1 MIKLFKN
8 YLFVYR
14 FIALRLMQSYVFFRN
29 QTTFATILPQI
40 SLCLGGAS
48 HRLHGSAQN
57 CLLSG
62 ASHRLHRFTQMLLTS
77 GGALVSSAPTKQ
89 TVVLP
94 QISRIY
100 TELLVGDVLPQ
111 NTQNS
116 QKLLLSG
123 ASHRFHRSTQMLLTS
138 GGALV
143 SSAPTKQ
150 EVHQPSKQWF
160 SHRLHRST
168 QNCLL
173 GMFSHRFHRFTQKLL
188 ILGGIKT
195 RKRHAPKGQKHIAQG
210 NALGILY
217 L

>member
-1 MIKLFKN
+1 
-8 YLFVYR
+8 
-14 FIALRLMQSYVFFRN
+14 MQSYIFFRN

-57 CLLSG
+57 FLLG
-62 ASHRLHRFTQMLLTS
+62 MF
-77 GGALVSSAPTKQ
+77 
-89 TVVLP
+89 
-94 QISRIY
+94 
-100 TELLVGDVLPQ
+100 
-111 NTQNS
+111 
-116 QKLLLSG
+116 
-123 ASHRFHRSTQMLLTS
+123 SHRFHRSTQMLLTS

-143 SSAPTKQ
+143 SSAPTEQ

-173 GMFSHRFHRFTQKLL
+173 GMFSHRFHRIHRFTQKLL
-188 ILGGIKT
+188 TLGGIKT

-210 NALGILY
+210 SALGKY
-217 L
+217 AQH

>member
-1 MIKLFKN
+1 MMMIKLFKN

-14 FIALRLMQSYVFFRN
+14 FIAMRLMQSYVFFRN

-40 SLCLGGAS
+40 SISGGALVS
-48 HRLHGSAQN
+48 ARLCRLPEQEVHQPSKRWSLPQIARIYTEAACWGCSPTEYAEFTEA
-57 CLLSG
+57 LAEWS
-62 ASHRLHRFTQMLLTS
+62 SHRLHRFTQ
-77 GGALVSSAPTKQ
+77 K
-89 TVVLP
+89 
-94 QISRIY
+94 
-100 TELLVGDVLPQ
+100 
-111 NTQNS
+111 
-116 QKLLLSG
+116 
-123 ASHRFHRSTQMLLTS
+123 LLTS

-210 NALGILY
+210 SALGKY
-217 L
+217 AQH